1 MKIQRALN
9 YQKSTLKDS
18 TLEKRDKD
26 TDASLLK
33 QWPIYF
39 DNMEKIQNINI
50 FSTCF
55 KDSDALETYL
65 VWWTVLFI
73 KWIKEDI

>member
-55 KDSDALETYL
+55 KDPDALETYL

-73 KWIKEDI
+73 KWIKADI

>member
-33 QWPIYF
+33 Q
-39 DNMEKIQNINI
+39 
-50 FSTCF
+50 
-55 KDSDALETYL
+55 
-65 VWWTVLFI
+65 
-73 KWIKEDI
+73 